1 MRRSIAKLVLLL
13 VPLDHFVLATYILQ
27 DDYTSASFFD
37 MVEFFTVS

>member
-1 MRRSIAKLVLLL
+1 
-13 VPLDHFVLATYILQ
+13 VLATYILQ